1 LNMDF
6 LKWVLIGILL
16 GIPFGWF
23 FMDRWLSG
31 FAYRTS
37 LNWWIF
43 ALAASV
49 SMLVAILT
57 VSWQTWR
64 AARSN
69 PVESLRYE

>member
-1 LNMDF
+1 MN
-6 LKWVLIGILL
+6 
-16 GIPFGWF
+16 
-23 FMDRWLSG
+23 RWLEG
-31 FAYRTS
+31 FAYSTL

-43 ALAASV
+43 ALAAAASII
-49 SMLVAILT
+49 VAMLT